1 MAASRQTDVLV
12 IGAGV
17 LGVTVAYW
25 LASLYDCTVTLAD
38 RSAYAGANATAR
50 NTGVIHRPFYLDPVK
65 KRVFARS
72 ALVSRGL
79 WKAFAEEEGL
89 PWSPTGT
96 YNVAVE
102 EREIRTLETY
112 QAWGVKNGMDT
123 TEMELLDGRD
133 VRSREPEVTCRA
145 ALYSRTDASVDFA
158 AFTRR
163 ILRRLLSKGV
173 KFLGGRE
180 LVGVTREGGGALA
193 EFESA
198 DGRDFVRCGF
208 LVNAA
213 GGGALAVAQRMG
225 FARNFAALHFRGEYW
240 VVGGQLASKVGSNVY
255 RPPKFP
261 QYPFLDPHFVV
272 RADGSRQIGP
282 NAVVVPGPYVYSGAG
297 LTKLPRA
304 LERPTAPK
312 VRLLADRGFVSL
324 VLREWRSSLSK
335 GAMCGRVKEFI
346 PTLDPSMLKRH
357 AVFGIRSSVV
367 GAQGFVS
374 EALLF
379 KGEGSAHVIN
389 YNSPGATGAPA
400 YSARVVDELRSEG
413 FLARLRPR
421 KETVG
426 FLGWPFDDVVAGF

>member
-1 MAASRQTDVLV
+1 MPRQTDVLV
-12 IGAGV
+12 LGAGV

-25 LASLYDCTVTLAD
+25 LTSLYDCTVTLAD
-38 RSAYAGANATAR
+38 RSPYAGANATAR

-72 ALVSRGL
+72 ALISRGL

-96 YNVAVE
+96 YNAAVE

-112 QAWGVKNGMDT
+112 RAWGVENGMDA
-123 TEMELLDGRD
+123 TEMELLDARE

-145 ALYSRTDASVDFA
+145 ALYSKTDVSVDFA

-173 KFLGGRE
+173 GFLGGRE
-180 LVGVTREGGGALA
+180 LTGVRKEGGGALA

-198 DGRDFVRCGF
+198 DGRELVRCGF

-213 GGGALAVAQRMG
+213 GGGALGVAQRMG
-225 FARNFAALHFRGEYW
+225 FARRFAALHFRGEYW
-240 VVGGQLASKVGSNVY
+240 VVEGPLSSKVTSNVY
-255 RPPKFP
+255 RPPRFP

-297 LTKLPRA
+297 LTKLPQV
-304 LERPTAPK
+304 LERPAAPK
-312 VRLLADRGFVSL
+312 VRLLADRGFASL

-335 GAMCGRVKEFI
+335 GVMCGRVKEFI
-346 PTLDPSMLKRH
+346 PALEPSMLKRH
-357 AVFGIRSSVV
+357 AVFGVRSSVV
-367 GAQGFVS
+367 DAQGFVS

-379 KGEGSAHVIN
+379 KGEGSAHIIN

-400 YSARVVDELRSEG
+400 YSARVVDELRSAG
-413 FLARLRPR
+413 LLARLRPR
-421 KETVG
+421 KESVG
-426 FLGWPFDDVVAGF
+426 LPGWSFDDVIAGF